1 MVLLGLLAAMML
13 AASPV
18 LAWQPGI
25 ACLLR
30 DHTLWEQRI
39 SSASSSPGRASIP
52 QWVRSFCRVNFLS
65 FLSLFTNFLG
75 KLSEKPRR
83 CQNLGLT
90 RVRMGGSRHRKPP
103 ESALEGLL
111 EPLFRQF
118 HGEVRVL
125 GLLRSSC

>member
-25 ACLLR
+25 AYLLK

-65 FLSLFTNFLG
+65 FLSLFTSFLG
-75 KLSEKPRR
+75 LDFSHLS
-83 CQNLGLT
+83 QTG
-90 RVRMGGSRHRKPP
+90 RVALRP
-103 ESALEGLL
+103 SA
-111 EPLFRQF
+111 
-118 HGEVRVL
+118 
-125 GLLRSSC
+125 

>member
-1 MVLLGLLAAMML
+1 MML

-25 ACLLR
+25 ACVLR

-75 KLSEKPRR
+75 GEFCELRVYGVLGSSSPRR
-83 CQNLGLT
+83 RL
-90 RVRMGGSRHRKPP
+90 RKARSR
-103 ESALEGLL
+103 
-111 EPLFRQF
+111 LFLYP
-118 HGEVRVL
+118 VL
-125 GLLRSSC
+125 N

>member
-75 KLSEKPRR
+75 LDFSHLS
-83 CQNLGLT
+83 QTG
-90 RVRMGGSRHRKPP
+90 RVALRP
-103 ESALEGLL
+103 SA
-111 EPLFRQF
+111 
-118 HGEVRVL
+118 
-125 GLLRSSC
+125 